1 MKSKKDLERVKKA
14 IEAKDEE
21 QTRIRPKYERSS
33 HCKINLMPQ
42 RYQPDGEVLQEMVDY
57 DSEPTLRAVPKGLDV
72 LAALGVPAANRVLID
87 ELKEDMNWAG
97 YLPNLNR
104 MKSRMSEIDWSSSVA
119 NQWLQTLVAVNE
131 KQFPM
136 PYFMKNHQ
144 WDKKNLNSALASW
157 AELKHDAILY
167 AKQPMGAECGGGGL
181 PEPYVV
187 GYVEPNVAYWT
198 KAIELLDATSKVL
211 TNNDAMTP
219 EMEMLTQQMREEAEF
234 LLNVSNKELAGE
246 ELSAEEYQKIKKI
259 GSEFEYLTLQI
270 VDAEPG
276 SRWDLSANGA
286 DRSIAVVADVYTANA
301 DNNPA
306 KSVLYEAVGPAHS
319 IYVVVE
325 IGGYLYLTRGAVF
338 SYREFQEDV
347 AAPRL
352 TDEEWQQ
359 QLKQQPDK
367 GIPNWMK
374 EVIVPIG
381 NKSLDNESL
390 FYSSG
395 C

>member
-1 MKSKKDLERVKKA
+1 
-14 IEAKDEE
+14 
-21 QTRIRPKYERSS
+21 
-33 HCKINLMPQ
+33 
-42 RYQPDGEVLQEMVDY
+42 
-57 DSEPTLRAVPKGLDV
+57 
-72 LAALGVPAANRVLID
+72 
-87 ELKEDMNWAG
+87 
-97 YLPNLNR
+97 
-104 MKSRMSEIDWSSSVA
+104 
-119 NQWLQTLVAVNE
+119 
-131 KQFPM
+131 
-136 PYFMKNHQ
+136 MKNHQ